1 MQGKHLT
8 LIFAG
13 CAHAFSH
20 FVILLFATVVLALEG
35 EWGLGY
41 ADLQWL
47 SVLGFVLFG
56 VAALPAG
63 WIADR
68 WSQAGMIG
76 IFFFGVGLAL
86 LMVGLATSPLGLMVG
101 LTALGLFASIYHPV
115 GIPWLVRNAANP
127 GRALGING
135 VFGST
140 GTALAPVVAGGLAQ
154 YFGWR
159 MAFIAPGLVCLTLG
173 LIYLWS
179 LKRGYLQQAP
189 ASAGSQ
195 PAYSGA
201 QRLRVFL
208 VLGATVIC
216 TGLIYQST
224 AVALPKIIDE
234 RLGEIIGG
242 VFAIGGIVTL
252 AYIGSSVTQV
262 VGGELA
268 DRFPLKPIYVFAQLS
283 QIPAIYLAYRMQS
296 PALVGALILMVSL
309 NTFGQPAE
317 NSLLARYV
325 PSDWQGRAFGVKF
338 VLALGV
344 GALGVSLVPFV
355 HGLFGNL
362 DPLFLVLMGF
372 AGLGSLAALSLPP
385 TPKGEATGETTAV
398 VAEVPVKPAE

>member
-1 MQGKHLT
+1 MRTRNLT

-13 CAHAFSH
+13 CAHAYSH

-68 WSQAGMIG
+68 WSQAGMIA
-76 IFFFGVGLAL
+76 IFYFGVGGSL
-86 LMVGLATSPLGLMVG
+86 LMIGVASSPTGLMLG

-159 MAFIAPGLVCLTLG
+159 LAFIAPGLVCLALG
-173 LIYLWS
+173 LIYLWA
-179 LKRGYLQQAP
+179 LKRGLLRQAP
-189 ASAGSQ
+189 ASAARSQ
-195 PAYSGA
+195 PTYSGA

-234 RLGEIIGG
+234 RLGQVIGG
-242 VFAIGGIVTL
+242 VFAVGGIVTL

-268 DRFPLKPIYVFAQLS
+268 DRFPLKPIYVFSQLS
-283 QIPAIYLAYRMQS
+283 QVPAIYLAYQMRS
-296 PALVGALILMVSL
+296 PALVGALILKVSL

-362 DPLFLVLMGF
+362 DPLFFVLIGF

-385 TPKGEATGETTAV
+385 TPSGKAAKEAA
-398 VAEVPVKPAE
+398 AEKPAE